1 MVGDSRPARRRRSS
15 GGGAPKPFMLHALPC
30 YDFTMSFSI
39 RRLLVAAVAVLA
51 LLVAVAVAATAVV
64 DVLGLRVA
72 EPDRA
77 ALTELARSGRPII
90 AALERYR
97 QEHGAP
103 PQAAADLAGLMPE
116 GVAADDVGAFIRFD
130 VGSPPGWLYSPA
142 IEGNGYELTRM
153 AGEDPKLIW
162 SDQDGKGHWLYDA
175 GDGADPVPVTLD

>member
-1 MVGDSRPARRRRSS
+1 MRRTV
-15 GGGAPKPFMLHALPC
+15 PC
-30 YDFTMSFSI
+30 YDFRMSFSL
-39 RRLLVAAVAVLA
+39 RRLFVAAAAVVA
-51 LLVAVAVAATAVV
+51 LLLAVAVAATAVV
-64 DVLGLRVA
+64 DVLGLRVV

-90 AALERYR
+90 AALDRYR
-97 QEHGAP
+97 QDHGAP
-103 PQAAADLAGLMPE
+103 PQTAADLAGVMPE

-175 GDGADPVPVTLD
+175 GDGGDPVPVALD